1 MKWKENPRKSAAVI
15 EQEKKYTFIII
26 IMAILQYRQKEYNEI
41 GREKKEANN
50 NPIHTHTHIDDPET
64 VQ

>member
-41 GREKKEANN
+41 GREKKRGK
-50 NPIHTHTHIDDPET
+50 
-64 VQ
+64 Q